1 MSENLKKAKEALA
14 KKDEKIAKL
23 KGEKVEP
30 VLDYVK
36 EMDDPERNKELV
48 KDLLEHGA
56 EINSKDTEGVTE
68 LMQKA
73 RVALDRDNR

>member
-1 MSENLKKAKEALA
+1 MDENLKKAKEALA
-14 KKDEKIAKL
+14 KKDDKIAEL
-23 KGEKVEP
+23 KGEKVAP

-36 EMDDPERNKELV
+36 ENDDPERNKEVV
-48 KDLLEHGA
+48 KNLLEYGA

-73 RVALDRDNR
+73 RVARARDNR